1 MSRYLERAEHTVRLL
16 DVNLN
21 LMLDEGENTNGRRWT
36 RVLHALGNPKGLDWE
51 GDAYGLARALMF
63 DEDNAASIICCISS
77 ARDNAR
83 QVREQISSEQWQR
96 LNSLYHELTQ
106 QAQDMAQDVQLS
118 DFLQAAMEGVHLFQG
133 VTDSTMGHGEGW
145 HFIQLGRYLERASAT
160 ARLLN
165 VYPAEFW
172 QHGERTRA
180 STDYLEWIGLLRS
193 CTAFEA
199 YCRVYTAD
207 VSPDRILEFLLLDDE
222 FPHAVRYSVD
232 ALQTALSAI
241 HRSGGGIRRCEGL
254 MRLAGRLQAQLS
266 FAEVQEIATQDV
278 VEYLRGISHQLQHV
292 NAEIFHQYFDYP
304 IVAALA
310 ASS

>member
-1 MSRYLERAEHTVRLL
+1 
-16 DVNLN
+16 
-21 LMLDEGENTNGRRWT
+21 
-36 RVLHALGNPKGLDWE
+36 
-51 GDAYGLARALMF
+51 
-63 DEDNAASIICCISS
+63 
-77 ARDNAR
+77 
-83 QVREQISSEQWQR
+83 
-96 LNSLYHELTQ
+96 
-106 QAQDMAQDVQLS
+106 
-118 DFLQAAMEGVHLFQG
+118 
-133 VTDSTMGHGEGW
+133 
-145 HFIQLGRYLERASAT
+145 
-160 ARLLN
+160 

-222 FPHAVRYSVD
+222 FPHAIRYSVD
-232 ALQTALSAI
+232 ALQAALNAV
-241 HRSGGGIRRCEGL
+241 HRDGGGSRRGETL

-278 VEYLRGISHQLQHV
+278 VEYLRGISEQLQHV
-292 NAEIFHQYFDYP
+292 NAEIFCQYFDYP

-310 ASS
+310 TSS